1 MATWLKGLL
10 DPWLHSAA
18 PPFPRSTF
26 VPALTSHQPKCCYHF
41 PLFAPCVTRGSPS
54 APASLA
60 ARSCGRI
67 PGLGSVLGSAARPR
81 LQFKSRLGAASRG
94 APRRNLRAPG
104 KPLPAAP
111 AGGNGQRPAL
121 PVSSRGGRSLL
132 ITHHANCPALNFR
145 SRSEEELR
153 GAEGAGG
160 VWDRTP
166 PGLSARP
173 SLAVGQLAFR
183 GRPESPPGE
192 PGGTPGPHRTP
203 SPIAASRR
211 RRKWGRQPGAGGG
224 RGEPEGL
231 RGHRDGR

>member
-1 MATWLKGLL
+1 M
-10 DPWLHSAA
+10 
-18 PPFPRSTF
+18 
-26 VPALTSHQPKCCYHF
+26 
-41 PLFAPCVTRGSPS
+41 TRGSPS
-54 APASLA
+54 APASPA
-60 ARSCGRI
+60 ARGCGRI
-67 PGLGSVLGSAARPR
+67 LGLGSVLGGAARPR
-81 LQFKSRLGAASRG
+81 LQGPQFKSRLGAASRG

-104 KPLPAAP
+104 EPLPAAP
-111 AGGNGQRPAL
+111 AGGSGRRPAL

-173 SLAVGQLAFR
+173 FPAGGQLAFR
-183 GRPESPPGE
+183 GRPESPPRE
-192 PGGTPGPHRTP
+192 PGGAPGPHRTP

>member
-1 MATWLKGLL
+1 MKGLL
-10 DPWLHSAA
+10 DPGLYSAA

-26 VPALTSHQPKCCYHF
+26 VPALTSHQPKWCYHF
-41 PLFAPCVTRGSPS
+41 PLSAPCVTRGSPS
-54 APASLA
+54 APASPA
-60 ARSCGRI
+60 ARGCGRI
-67 PGLGSVLGSAARPR
+67 PGLGSVLGGAARPR
-81 LQFKSRLGAASRG
+81 LQGPQFKSRLGATSRG
-94 APRRNLRAPG
+94 APRRNLPAPG
-104 KPLPAAP
+104 EPLPAAP
-111 AGGNGQRPAL
+111 AGGSGRRPAL

-145 SRSEEELR
+145 SRFEEELR

-173 SLAVGQLAFR
+173 FPAGGQLAFR
-183 GRPESPPGE
+183 GRPESTPRE
-192 PGGTPGPHRTP
+192 PGGAPGPHRTP

-224 RGEPEGL
+224 RGELEGL